1 MKIANDTVAT
11 AFNNAKLELSSD
23 RQNVI
28 NYMLYESEEDPLD
41 IVKHISDTSQMQQ
54 VKKSAENQTRNSV
67 YYIKKLMAGLMLI
80 DYSYVEKKNIRGD
93 VDNG

>member
-1 MKIANDTVAT
+1 
-11 AFNNAKLELSSD
+11 
-23 RQNVI
+23 
-28 NYMLYESEEDPLD
+28 
-41 IVKHISDTSQMQQ
+41 MQQ